1 MHWRTPRGSYVDVNS
16 QLALDFAY
24 QEKTICD
31 VSRVFKPSKKYVFNC
46 HNMQHAH
53 HKTDRNKGSEN
64 VFHKTRDVG
73 MVKAYPMCPEAGEC

>member
-31 VSRVFKPSKKYVFNC
+31 VSRVFKPSKKYSIVTTC
-46 HNMQHAH
+46 SVHTI
-53 HKTDRNKGSEN
+53 KRTE
-64 VFHKTRDVG
+64 TRE
-73 MVKAYPMCPEAGEC
+73 VKMFFTKQEM